1 MKRLLLCLC
10 LAVLAS
16 FKCVPDKRVYS
27 FRFFNNSEDNVYVV
41 VDLIP
46 EDEHITIGSE
56 VWYSSASSWRYIDNE
71 KPWREIVNSSLTLY
85 IINAS
90 RIDLSCDV
98 RSGGLSVESQVQII
112 PEMILWEIVLSCQDF
127 RSDNMIDV
135 NYP

>member
-1 MKRLLLCLC
+1 M
-10 LAVLAS
+10 
-16 FKCVPDKRVYS
+16 PDKRVYS
-27 FRFFNNSEDNVYVV
+27 FRFFNNSEDNVYVI

-112 PEMILWEIVLSCQDF
+112 PEMVLWEIVLSCQDF